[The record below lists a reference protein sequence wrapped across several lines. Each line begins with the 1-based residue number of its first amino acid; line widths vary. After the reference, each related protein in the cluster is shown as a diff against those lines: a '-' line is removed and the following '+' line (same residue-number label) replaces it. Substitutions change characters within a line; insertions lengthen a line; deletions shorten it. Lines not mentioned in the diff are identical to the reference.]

1 MFVLTHVTSL
11 YQRFPQT
18 KNPHHM
24 YRSVISQVLP
34 KQKWR
39 YHFKVQCGRSLSR
52 LDYNQQNRDPFWS
65 SVDTAQVVWKKM
77 PLPLLRN
84 SVDWIIA
91 HTVLVCVLLNTENS
105 CLSISVQSDVSSLNA
120 SYPNVSVNQTR
131 HALDTLTN
139 KYAL

>member
-1 MFVLTHVTSL
+1 MVAR
-11 YQRFPQT
+11 YPDWII
-18 KNPHHM
+18 
-24 YRSVISQVLP
+24 ISKIAIHSGLAWTRL
-34 KQKWR
+34 KW
-39 YHFKVQCGRSLSR
+39 FG
-52 LDYNQQNRDPFWS
+52 
-65 SVDTAQVVWKKM
+65 KKL